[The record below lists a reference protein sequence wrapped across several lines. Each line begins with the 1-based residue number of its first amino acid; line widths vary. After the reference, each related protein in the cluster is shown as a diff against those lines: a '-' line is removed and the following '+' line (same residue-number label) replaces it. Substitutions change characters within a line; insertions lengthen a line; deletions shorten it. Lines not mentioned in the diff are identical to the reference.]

1 MQRTALLAFGLAASL
16 FATTA
21 RAAPVLI
28 AQAGKPAAQTTGTK
42 GDLYAT
48 FETSAGKIGV
58 KLLPQEAP
66 KGVENFV
73 GLATGKKEWTD
84 PRNGQK
90 STKPLYDGTIF
101 HRVIPGFMIQ
111 GGGYVDYLGKKR
123 TEAPI
128 PNEAD
133 RALAAGLK
141 NKRGTVAMAR
151 TPDPHSAAA
160 EFFINVVDNPALDF
174 RGKTSDKA
182 WGYCVFGRVVQG
194 MEVVDRIKAVKT
206 SNKRS
211 DFLNLPVQPVLI
223 KDAVQVP

>member
-1 MQRTALLAFGLAASL
+1 MRPLLALLLSLAVSTL
-16 FATTA
+16 G
-21 RAAPVLI
+21 AAP
-28 AQAGKPAAQTTGTK
+28 KPK
-42 GDLYAT
+42 
-48 FETSAGKIGV
+48 V
-58 KLLPQEAP
+58 KLVTTMGVIILELEPEAAP
-66 KGVENFV
+66 KTVENFLKYV
-73 GLATGKKEWTD
+73 KK
-84 PRNGQK
+84 GQYK
-90 STKPLYDGTIF
+90 GTIF

-141 NKRGTVAMAR
+141 NRRGTVAMAR

-174 RGKTSDKA
+174 KGKANDKT
-182 WGYCVFGRVVQG
+182 WGYCVFGKVVQG
-194 MEVVDRIKAVKT
+194 LDVVDRIKAVKT

-211 DFLNLPVQPVLI
+211 DFLNLPVKPILI
-223 KDAVQVP
+223 KEAAQLP